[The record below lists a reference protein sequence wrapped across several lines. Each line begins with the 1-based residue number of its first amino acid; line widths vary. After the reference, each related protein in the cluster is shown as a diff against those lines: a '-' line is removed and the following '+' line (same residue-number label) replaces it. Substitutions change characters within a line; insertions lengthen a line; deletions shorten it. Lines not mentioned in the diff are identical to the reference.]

1 MTDPAAEGSRASQ
14 LPRRRAARRP
24 TSSETVDADV
34 TLIGNVALRNRAF
47 GFVSVEPGRLIGNR
61 AEQNGA
67 GFRTEQVS
75 DITGKIAQNNVGAG
89 FVVEPATRLDL
100 VHDNV
105 ARGNGGDGFQVIVP
119 RDRVGT
125 LSSNYAINNL
135 GHGLH
140 VVDGF
145 GQGLLVE
152 PTATIIGITA
162 FGNGAA
168 ISPTTPT
175 AGSRC
180 GWPIASAPLPSP
192 ASTRPQPGD
201 GHWVFGRVVV
211 LCCVR
216 RVGSRSAEY
225 HAAGF
230 NRAGTRG
237 GPCR

>member
-1 MTDPAAEGSRASQ
+1 M
-14 LPRRRAARRP
+14 
-24 TSSETVDADV
+24 
-34 TLIGNVALRNRAF
+34 
-47 GFVSVEPGRLIGNR
+47 SVEPGRLIGNR

-75 DITGKIAQNNVGAG
+75 DITGKIARNNVGAG

-162 FGNGAA
+162 FGNGAGDLA
-168 ISPTTPT
+168 DDTDCRFALWVANRFGT
-175 AGSRC
+175 AAQPCIHQAAARGRPLGLRPGC
-180 GWPIASAPLPSP
+180 GLVLRAS
-192 ASTRPQPGD
+192 
-201 GHWVFGRVVV
+201 GR
-211 LCCVR
+211 
-216 RVGSRSAEY
+216 
-225 HAAGF
+225 
-230 NRAGTRG
+230 
-237 GPCR
+237 

>member
-1 MTDPAAEGSRASQ
+1 LTDPAAEGSRASR

-152 PTATIIGITA
+152 PTATIIGNTA
-162 FGNGAA
+162 FGNGAGDLA
-168 ISPTTPT
+168 DDTDCRFALWVANRFGT
-175 AGSRC
+175 A
-180 GWPIASAPLPSP
+180 A
-192 ASTRPQPGD
+192 QPCI
-201 GHWVFGRVVV
+201 H
-211 LCCVR
+211 
-216 RVGSRSAEY
+216 
-225 HAAGF
+225 
-230 NRAGTRG
+230 
-237 GPCR
+237 